1 MDISV
6 LMVSMF
12 LDFISVTLE
21 LAVSKVNLNRPV
33 DTDLGQYFQLLSPR
47 QSLDEGVPLQ
57 LQVEDAGDPDGA
69 PYPLQAEQGNLRI
82 ITVLETNREGGKEGG
97 PGQLEH
103 GLHMLVVGGSGEG
116 QLHMAGGLHEHLG
129 SL

>member
-1 MDISV
+1 MSYNSPSVWAMDISV

-69 PYPLQAEQGNLRI
+69 PDAL
-82 ITVLETNREGGKEGG
+82 
-97 PGQLEH
+97 
-103 GLHMLVVGGSGEG
+103 LV
-116 QLHMAGGLHEHLG
+116 
-129 SL
+129 